1 MSDFI
6 PTSEHKFTFGLWMV
20 GNFGRDPFGGSIREV
35 KSPTELVH
43 LLAKVGAYLFGD
55 PIFKDG
61 AFPSNDSKVWA

>member
-61 AFPSNDSKVWA
+61 AFTSNDSKVWA